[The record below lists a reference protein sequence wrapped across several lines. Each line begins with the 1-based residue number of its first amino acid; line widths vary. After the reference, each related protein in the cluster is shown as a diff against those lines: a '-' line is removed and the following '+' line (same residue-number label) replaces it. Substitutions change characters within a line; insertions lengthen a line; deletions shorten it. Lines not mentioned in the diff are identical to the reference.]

1 MAIAEA
7 TGSPIYILHVSSG
20 RALKVIEDAQ
30 RRGLPVYA
38 ETRPIYLHATAQKY
52 QQPDVGLWIGG
63 PPLRDK
69 WDQDMLWDGIRR
81 GVIDTIGSDH
91 TAFTKAAKLDPKQ
104 TIVDKR
110 MGISRNNS

>member
-1 MAIAEA
+1 MSTIAN
-7 TGSPIYILHVSSG
+7 GPILTPT
-20 RALKVIEDAQ
+20 VIEDAQ

-38 ETRPIYLHATAQKY
+38 ETRPIYLHTTSQKY

-91 TAFTKAAKLDPKQ
+91 TAFT
-104 TIVDKR
+104 
-110 MGISRNNS
+110 